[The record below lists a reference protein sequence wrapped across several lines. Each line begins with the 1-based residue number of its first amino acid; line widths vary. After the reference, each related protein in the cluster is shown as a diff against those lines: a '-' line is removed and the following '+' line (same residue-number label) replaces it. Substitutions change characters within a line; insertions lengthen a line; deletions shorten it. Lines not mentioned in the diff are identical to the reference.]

1 MKAELQKFL
10 KLFEELEEAGE
21 TASLT
26 LVTKGGSL
34 NLHHPCPPL
43 QLQLRLNPCH
53 QLLVSVAAIVAPRQG
68 PAATSGQLPTR
79 PLWQRQPP
87 VLHRILPVLS
97 GSTPLR
103 HLAPGGA
110 GWRLSR
116 GTSHP
121 STTSMWT
128 ALPHQH
134 HRHLQH
140 QHHHH
145 LLYVHHLH
153 HRHHRHHRHHHLH
166 CLHLHHHPII
176 TWIGSKLGFGPGRR
190 RSADLLHS
198 HRLLHLHHRHHRH
211 HHLQRLH
218 LHHHATTTSH
228 RSQLRFEPGRRRSA
242 ELDETWGSG
251 AIGAMIDM

>member
-26 LVTKGGSL
+26 LVTKGGKSTIKLQLESSPSL
-34 NLHHPCPPL
+34 PPL
-43 QLQLRLNPCH
+43 QLQLLLNPCH

-79 PLWQRQPP
+79 LLWQRQPP

-176 TWIGSKLGFGPGRR
+176 TWIGSKLGFGLGGGGAPIC
-190 RSADLLHS
+190 STLTAS
-198 HRLLHLHHRHHRH
+198 LHLHHRHHRH
-211 HHLQRLH
+211 HHLQHLH
-218 LHHHATTTSH
+218 LHHRATTTSH
-228 RSQLRFEPGRRRSA
+228 R
-242 ELDETWGSG
+242 
-251 AIGAMIDM
+251 